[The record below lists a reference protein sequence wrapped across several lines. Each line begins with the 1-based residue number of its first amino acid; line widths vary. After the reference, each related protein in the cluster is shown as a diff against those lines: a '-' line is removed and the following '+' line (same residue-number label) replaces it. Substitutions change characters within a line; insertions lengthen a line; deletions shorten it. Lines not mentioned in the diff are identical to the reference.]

1 MKNILLPFLLVFVT
15 TVNAQKITG
24 FIVNEANQPV
34 AWATASLLTMPDST
48 VAKLATTNEKGVYQ
62 FNDIIPGQYKIL
74 VSAVG
79 LEHSSTSI
87 VTVAGDSISLP
98 VLVLSKKATSLEGVQ
113 VTATRPLI
121 QVKADK
127 TILNVE
133 GTINATGSDA
143 LELLRKAPGVLVDKD
158 DNLSLSGKSGVQVY
172 IDGKPSP
179 LAGKELSEYLK
190 TVQSAQIES
199 FEIITNPSA
208 KYEAAG
214 NAGIINIRMKKN
226 KSYGTNGTF
235 NAGYGIG
242 TFPKFNGGF
251 SLNNRN
257 AVSNIFGTFNANRNK
272 SYNEMFFY
280 RTLGDSIFDQKTTMI
295 NRNRNFN
302 YKVGADF
309 FLNKFNTLG
318 IMLHG
323 SNGDNMSASHSLT
336 SIFSQPG
343 ISLVKFLQAE
353 NSNDGSRNNTN
364 ANINYRFADT
374 SGHELNIDL
383 DYGAYRVNSDQWQP
397 NYYVDPYGNFL
408 NSLVYNMI
416 APTDIDLYS
425 VKADYEQD
433 FKKGKLGLG
442 AKVAYVET
450 DNDFQRYN
458 VYTSNKELDTLRSN
472 RFRYKENI
480 NALYANYNRPF
491 KGFAVQVG
499 VRLEN
504 TVSEGNSAGFRQ
516 VGQSYTSYDSSFKRP
531 YTDLF
536 PSMAITFNKN
546 PMSQFS
552 FTYSRRIDRPA
563 YQDLNPFEFKIDEYT
578 FQKGNTQLRPQY
590 TNSFGFTHT
599 YKYKLNTSLNY
610 SHVKDIFAQLVDT
623 AELSKS
629 FISKRNLATQDI
641 VSLNISYPYSY
652 KKYSAF
658 INVNTYYSKFK
669 ADFGTNRK
677 VDLDVFSFNLYGQQS
692 LKFAKTWTAE
702 LSGWY
707 TAPSIWQGTFKSD
720 GMGGLDAGIQKSLFK
735 TKGTLKISVSDIFH
749 SMQWGGSSEFA
760 GQAFRGH
767 GSWEAQQFK
776 ANFTYRFGNT
786 NVKASRQR
794 KNAIEEESKR
804 ASQSQGG
811 IGAQ

>member
-1 MKNILLPFLLVFVT
+1 MKSLLVFLFLFT
-15 TVNAQKITG
+15 SATVSAQKING
-24 FIVNEANQPV
+24 VILNENKQPIP
-34 AWATASLLTMPDST
+34 WATVSLISSTDSA
-48 VAKLATTNEKGVYQ
+48 VVKLATTDDKGSYS
-62 FNDIIPGQYKIL
+62 FADISFGEYKI
-74 VSAVG
+74 SATAVG
-79 LEHSSTSI
+79 LDNATTEVFSLLSDS
-87 VTVAGDSISLP
+87 VTAPL
-98 VLVLSKKATSLEGVQ
+98 LTLNKKATSLQGVQ

-121 QVKADK
+121 QVRADK

-226 KSYGTNGTF
+226 KSFGTNGTF

-251 SLNNRN
+251 TLNNRN
-257 AVSNIFGTFNANRNK
+257 AISNVYGTFNASRNK
-272 SYNEMFFY
+272 SLGEMFFY

-295 NRNRNFN
+295 SRNRNIN
-302 YKVGADF
+302 YKTGVDF

-323 SNGDNMSASHSLT
+323 SNNESESHSNSLT
-336 SIFSQPG
+336 SIFYKPG
-343 ISLVKFLQAE
+343 SSLVKYLRAE
-353 NSNDGSRNNTN
+353 NTNEGGRNNTN

-397 NYYVDPYGNFL
+397 NYYIDPSGAFM
-408 NSLVYNMI
+408 NSLVYNMV
-416 APTDIDLYS
+416 APTDINLYS
-425 VKADYEQD
+425 IKADYEQD
-433 FKKGKLGLG
+433 FKKGKLGFG

-472 RFRYKENI
+472 RFKYKENI

-499 VRLEN
+499 LRLEN
-504 TVSEGNSAGFRQ
+504 TVSEGASEGFRQ
-516 VGQSYTSYDSSFKRP
+516 VGQNYISYDSSFKRP

-536 PSMAITFNKN
+536 PSMAVTFNKN

-563 YQDLNPFEFKIDEYT
+563 YQDLNPFE
-578 FQKGNTQLRPQY
+578 
-590 TNSFGFTHT
+590 
-599 YKYKLNTSLNY
+599 
-610 SHVKDIFAQLVDT
+610 
-623 AELSKS
+623 
-629 FISKRNLATQDI
+629 
-641 VSLNISYPYSY
+641 
-652 KKYSAF
+652 
-658 INVNTYYSKFK
+658 
-669 ADFGTNRK
+669 
-677 VDLDVFSFNLYGQQS
+677 
-692 LKFAKTWTAE
+692 
-702 LSGWY
+702 
-707 TAPSIWQGTFKSD
+707 
-720 GMGGLDAGIQKSLFK
+720 
-735 TKGTLKISVSDIFH
+735 
-749 SMQWGGSSEFA
+749 
-760 GQAFRGH
+760 
-767 GSWEAQQFK
+767 
-776 ANFTYRFGNT
+776 
-786 NVKASRQR
+786 
-794 KNAIEEESKR
+794 
-804 ASQSQGG
+804 
-811 IGAQ
+811 